1 MIEIIKTNKNK
12 IFIGFGITVVLTGY
26 CFLASLPL
34 VIPLLLLFCGMY
46 LILFEKTTSRRLL
59 HFGLLLALIAACANA
74 MISYSR
80 FSPYF
85 IPVVSVGMLTM
96 LLFGDLE
103 LSFAM
108 VFVSSAVVSLIA
120 GVDLAFM
127 LIVFMG
133 GILAAYAVRDARTR
147 GIVIWAGIL
156 AGFAQ
161 AFGYFLMHPEFTKD
175 VFMDHMRPLF
185 ISGLVSSAVVLATLK
200 IFEMLFGEMTNFT
213 LMELSDSINQPLLKR
228 LAFEAPGT
236 YHHSLVLSN
245 LAGAGADAIN
255 AKVLLVRVG
264 AYYHDIGKL
273 NKPEYFTENQIHV
286 DNKHEDL
293 EPSISRLVILNHV
306 KEGIDLAEEE
316 KLNPKIIDFIAQ
328 HHGTSLIHFFYQKAL
343 EDAGDDEIS
352 SEQYRYP
359 GPKPQTKET
368 AIVMLADAV
377 EGATRAMDDRTPVKI
392 EETVRKVVNNKFID
406 GQLDECT
413 LTLCE
418 INKICETFA
427 RTLSAMYHTRVKY
440 PEARKNGR

>member
-1 MIEIIKTNKNK
+1 MIEIIKVKKNK
-12 IFIGFGITVVLTGY
+12 IFVGVAVTVALTLY
-26 CFLASLPL
+26 CMLAGLSL
-34 VIPLLLLFCGMY
+34 VIPLLILFCGMY
-46 LILFEKTTSRRLL
+46 LILFEKTSVRRLL
-59 HFGLLLALIAACANA
+59 HLGLLLALIAACANA
-74 MISYSR
+74 MVSFWE

-85 IPVVSVGMLTM
+85 VPVVSVGMLTM

-108 VFVSSAVVSLIA
+108 VFVSSAVVSLII
-120 GVDLAFM
+120 GVDLGYM
-127 LIVFMG
+127 LIVFLG
-133 GILAAYAVRDARTR
+133 GILGAYTLRDAQTR

-156 AGFAQ
+156 AGLAQ
-161 AFGYFLMHPEFTKD
+161 AFGYFLLHPVFTKD
-175 VFMDHMRPLF
+175 VFVDHMRPLF
-185 ISGLVSSAVVLATLK
+185 IGGVLSSGVVLATLK
-200 IFEMLFGEMTNFT
+200 IFEMIFGEMTNFT

-245 LAGAGADAIN
+245 LAGAAADAIG

-273 NKPEYFTENQIHV
+273 MKPEYFTENQIHI
-286 DNKHEDL
+286 DNKHEDI

-306 KEGIDLAEEE
+306 KEGIELAEKE

-328 HHGTSLIHFFYQKAL
+328 HHGTSVIHFFYQKAL
-343 EDAGDDEIS
+343 EDAHEDEVNA
-352 SEQYRYP
+352 EQYRYP

-377 EGATRAMDDRTPVKI
+377 EGATRAMDDRSPVKV
-392 EETVRKVVNNKFID
+392 EEMVRKVVNNKFID
-406 GQLDECT
+406 GQLDECL
-413 LTLCE
+413 LTLRE
-418 INKICETFA
+418 INKICETFT

-440 PEARKNGR
+440 PEAKKNGR

>member
-1 MIEIIKTNKNK
+1 MIEIIKIKKNK
-12 IFIGFGITVVLTGY
+12 VFIGVTVALALTLY
-26 CFLASLPL
+26 CLLAGLSL

-46 LILFEKTTSRRLL
+46 LVLFEKTSLKRLL
-59 HFGLLLALIAACANA
+59 YLGLLLALIAACANG

-80 FSPYF
+80 FSPYY
-85 IPVVSVGMLTM
+85 IPIASVGMLTM

-108 VFVSSAVVSLIA
+108 VFVASVMVSLIA
-120 GVDLAFM
+120 GADLGFM
-127 LIVFMG
+127 VVMFLG
-133 GILAAYAVRDARTR
+133 GIIGVYAVRDARTR
-147 GIVIWAGIL
+147 GIVIWAGVF
-156 AGFAQ
+156 AGLAQ
-161 AFGYFLMHPEFTKD
+161 ACGYFLMYPTFTRD
-175 VFMDHMRPLF
+175 VFVDHMRPLF
-185 ISGLVSSAVVLATLK
+185 VSGIVSSAVVMATLK

-245 LAGAGADAIN
+245 LAGAGADAIG

-273 NKPEYFTENQIHV
+273 TKPEYFTENQIHV
-286 DNKHEDL
+286 DNKHEDI
-293 EPSISRLVILNHV
+293 EPSISRLVILSHV
-306 KEGIDLAEEE
+306 KEGLELAEKE
-316 KLNPKIIDFIAQ
+316 KLNPRIIDFIAQ
-328 HHGTSLIHFFYQKAL
+328 HHGTSIIHFFYQKAL
-343 EDAGDDEIS
+343 EDAEGDEVNA
-352 SEQYRYP
+352 EQYRYP

-392 EETVRKVVNNKFID
+392 EETVRKITNNKFID
-406 GQLDECT
+406 GQLDECP

-418 INKICETFA
+418 INKICETFS
-427 RTLSAMYHTRVKY
+427 RTLIAMYHTRVKY
-440 PEARKNGR
+440 PEAKKSGR